1 MEWVAVSF
9 STMDMSLTKLREM
22 VKDGGDWCA
31 AVLGVAKNWTQ
42 LSNRTTMMASTWEAP
57 DRVYAA
63 DPKKSRI
70 EFLPLRSTVW
80 SGRQSHK

>member
-1 MEWVAVSF
+1 MP
-9 STMDMSLTKLREM
+9 MDMSLTKLREM